1 MHLTPWPDPLP
12 AGIEVYRLDFDLT
25 VEAPAARRVLTPDEL
40 AKADRFARTADRVRF
55 TATRAAL
62 RNLLASRVGCEPA
75 EVPLV
80 ASPHG
85 KPLIERAGGGAPQ
98 FNVSHSG
105 SHALIA
111 LGDAR
116 SVTEIGIDIEACK
129 ADVDVEAISSLAFTA
144 RECGEVRDAA
154 NRLHALYTRWV
165 GKEAVLKAIGVGV
178 AGHLKSIGIRPGTNG
193 RFALECA
200 VPEWTN
206 FQAVALR
213 APTGY
218 AAALAW
224 RAKEETT

>member
-25 VEAPAARRVLTPDEL
+25 IEAAEARRVLTSDER

-55 TATRAAL
+55 TSTRSAL
-62 RNLLASRVGCEPA
+62 RNLLARRVGCEPV
-75 EVPLV
+75 EVPLA
-80 ASPHG
+80 ASLHG
-85 KPLIERAGGGAPQ
+85 KPFIERAGGNAPQ

-116 SVTEIGIDIEACK
+116 TVTEIGIDIEACK
-129 ADVDVEAISSLAFTA
+129 ANVDVEAISSLAFTT
-144 RECGEVRDAA
+144 RECGEVRNAA
-154 NRLHALYTRWV
+154 DRLHALYTRWV

-178 AGHLKSIGIRPGTNG
+178 AEHLKTIGIRPGANG
-193 RFALECA
+193 QFALECA

-206 FQAVALR
+206 FQAAALR
-213 APTGY
+213 APIGY